1 MLPAHQTVEMIICHF
16 KKCTFY
22 MLYSHCGQCIRLPH
36 TNIEKAQVNDREK
49 QQTKVFRYRLLYDKI
64 RYMLSAV

>member
-1 MLPAHQTVEMIICHF
+1 MF
-16 KKCTFY
+16 
-22 MLYSHCGQCIRLPH
+22 YSHCRQCIRLPH
-36 TNIEKAQVNDREK
+36 TNIEKAQVNDKEK